1 MSIWMQG
8 KLELLELSDSAFGS
22 KFVTGQNV
30 TCANFL
36 FVCKMCFTK
45 TNIYLTM
52 NSELCLNCFLSS
64 GVGLVSGYL
73 CQWICGPGFPSVRME

>member
-8 KLELLELSDSAFGS
+8 KLELLELPDSAFGS

-36 FVCKMCFTK
+36 FVVKCV
-45 TNIYLTM
+45 L
-52 NSELCLNCFLSS
+52 L
-64 GVGLVSGYL
+64 
-73 CQWICGPGFPSVRME
+73 R

>member
-30 TCANFL
+30 TCAIF
-36 FVCKMCFTK
+36 
-45 TNIYLTM
+45 
-52 NSELCLNCFLSS
+52 
-64 GVGLVSGYL
+64 YL
-73 CQWICGPGFPSVRME
+73 CVKCVLLR